1 MYKKIFI
8 VYWSII
14 FFTLPVFLFAEEI
27 TITTYYPSPYGSYS
41 SLQADKLGVGD
52 NNSDGFFTAV
62 DVPTTT
68 GDVWI
73 KGNVGI
79 GTTSPGAK
87 LDVNGAAKIS
97 SWATQSLTTN
107 GYAKVGS
114 LLIQWGLDNRNSDAA
129 FTITFPTAYST
140 ACLGVFVN
148 RKSAGATLPI
158 DVYSYST
165 TGFTI
170 DRNNDI
176 DGAEDVNWMAI
187 GY

>member
-8 VYWSII
+8 LYWSII

-41 SLQADKLGVGD
+41 SLQTDKLGVGD

-79 GTTSPGAK
+79 GTTSPG
-87 LDVNGAAKIS
+87 GE
-97 SWATQSLTTN
+97 T
-107 GYAKVGS
+107 
-114 LLIQWGLDNRNSDAA
+114 
-129 FTITFPTAYST
+129 
-140 ACLGVFVN
+140 
-148 RKSAGATLPI
+148 
-158 DVYSYST
+158 
-165 TGFTI
+165 
-170 DRNNDI
+170 
-176 DGAEDVNWMAI
+176 
-187 GY
+187 